1 MRETA
6 MIGILVKKEIRNHV
20 LSFRFL
26 VTFVLLLVIVP
37 VTTLILTNDYIRKQD
52 DYSRR
57 QAEIQNYLS
66 RYAHFN
72 RIGNVIEPSQPPV
85 PFLALVR
92 GLSADVNMNAFD
104 NDPLPVIFPLLD
116 LTFIVAILLSLAAL
130 VFAYD
135 SLSGEKED
143 GTLKLM
149 LANGLSRSKI
159 ISAKA
164 IGGILTLL
172 IPFLVSLAVGLI
184 IILLNPRVG
193 WKGSDWGALGM
204 IAVGAVVYFGLFT
217 CLGIFISSRHQSSS
231 SSIMTSLFIWV
242 LTVLVVP
249 NLSPY
254 LASLLH
260 PAPSRIMINREVQRI
275 TQDERD
281 ELGRKIQKERTAEVL
296 KEYPVLAPVFRM
308 SEQEILDAIK
318 KDPAF
323 AHAYEAL
330 RKTIEAVWREAN
342 RIQGDKAKVL
352 WEELDRKEKAQTRL
366 SVILSL
372 SSPLAAFSYLT
383 TDLSNTGMRNESHF
397 RAISDGWGQAY
408 GDYADNKMEA
418 LRKEDPTRDVWNTP
432 VDVSDMPRFQ
442 YREEALTGRIRGVLG
457 PFTILIV
464 LSIILFSAAYV
475 SFIRYDVR

>member
-1 MRETA
+1 
-6 MIGILVKKEIRNHV
+6 
-20 LSFRFL
+20 
-26 VTFVLLLVIVP
+26 
-37 VTTLILTNDYIRKQD
+37 
-52 DYSRR
+52 
-57 QAEIQNYLS
+57 
-66 RYAHFN
+66 
-72 RIGNVIEPSQPPV
+72 
-85 PFLALVR
+85 
-92 GLSADVNMNAFD
+92 
-104 NDPLPVIFPLLD
+104 
-116 LTFIVAILLSLAAL
+116 
-130 VFAYD
+130 
-135 SLSGEKED
+135 
-143 GTLKLM
+143 
-149 LANGLSRSKI
+149 
-159 ISAKA
+159 
-164 IGGILTLL
+164 L
-172 IPFLVSLAVGLI
+172 IPLLVSLAVGLI

-254 LASLLH
+254 LASLLR
-260 PAPSRIMINREVQRI
+260 PTPSRIMINREVQRI

-281 ELGRKIQKERTAEVL
+281 ELGRKIQKERTADVL

-308 SEQEILDAIK
+308 SEQEILGAIK

-366 SVILSL
+366 SVLLSL

-383 TDLSNTGMRNESHF
+383 TDLSNTGLRNEAHF
-397 RAISDGWGQAY
+397 RALSDGWGQAY

-418 LRKEDPTRDVWNTP
+418 LRKEDPTMDVWNTP

-442 YREEALTGRIRGVLG
+442 YKEEALTGRIKAVLA
-457 PFTILIV
+457 PLAVLAV
-464 LSIILFSAAYV
+464 LSILLFGAAYV